1 MAYLT
6 HEEYKEFGYSEI
18 REEDFERLISRACD
32 YLDVQTRNFYRLND
46 LASDIEFRRTKFKKA
61 VALQAEYMHVTGA
74 LTSYDINTPQ
84 SWSIGRTSVSE
95 ASRYSNSGRNE
106 TPSIICDDAIT
117 MLSGTGLLWRGGMS

>member
-18 REEDFERLISRACD
+18 QEEDFEKLIARACD
-32 YLDVQTRNFYRLND
+32 YLDVQTRNFYHLND
-46 LASDIEFRRTKFKKA
+46 LDTDIEFRRTKFKKA

-84 SWSIGRTSVSE
+84 SWSIGRTSVTE
-95 ASRYSNSGRNE
+95 AYSGR
-106 TPSIICDDAIT
+106 SIICDDAIA
-117 MLSGTGLLWRGGMS
+117 MLSGTGLLYRGSR